1 MCSQPESADARA
13 LEALGWSSFFQSQLS
28 LLPEGLTPARVA
40 LASRG
45 RCQLFA
51 AAGVLDAVI
60 AGRLAHATADEAD
73 LPAVGDWVAVRV
85 DNGAGPHPIQHVLAR
100 RTCFARRAPGRR
112 TERQVVAANVDRVL
126 VVTSVGPD
134 FSPRR
139 LERYLEAAAESGA
152 APAIVVSKA
161 DLTDEPARWE
171 ESVSEVA
178 SGVPRFVVSAFRG
191 DGVEA
196 VRATLRSGE
205 TVALLGSSGVGK
217 SALANALFGDER
229 QPVGAVRERD
239 GRGQHTTTRRELVML
254 PGGAL
259 LVDTPGMRELAL
271 WSDDEAPGAAREG
284 AGPSGAFADIEALAA
299 ECRFRDCSHR
309 TEPGCRVAEA
319 IACGEIAPERKAS
332 YDKLGRELERLRR
345 SQDGRARHEEHRR
358 RARFTKAVRNRPK
371 K

>member
-1 MCSQPESADARA
+1 MSSQTESAHARA
-13 LEALGWSSFFQSQLS
+13 LDALGWSSFFQSQLAA
-28 LLPEGLTPARVA
+28 LPEGLTPARVA

-45 RCQLFA
+45 RCQVFA
-51 AAGVLDAVI
+51 AAGVLDAVV
-60 AGRLAHATADEAD
+60 AGRLAHATADDAD
-73 LPAVGDWVAVRV
+73 LPAVGDWVALRLRA
-85 DNGAGPHPIQHVLAR
+85 GEGPHPIQHVLAR

-139 LERYLEAAAESGA
+139 LERYLAAAAESGA
-152 APAIVVSKA
+152 VPAIVLGKA
-161 DLTDEPARWE
+161 DLTDEPARYE

-178 SGVPRFVVSAFRG
+178 SGVPRFVVSALRG

-196 VRATLRSGE
+196 LRATLRPGE

-217 SALANALFGDER
+217 SALANALLGDER
-229 QPVGAVRERD
+229 QSVGAIRERD
-239 GRGQHTTTRRELVML
+239 GRGQHTTTRRELVVL

-271 WSDDEAPGAAREG
+271 WSDDDPAGADRAGAA
-284 AGPSGAFADIEALAA
+284 PSGAFADIEALAA
-299 ECRFRDCSHR
+299 ECRFRDCAHR

-319 IACGEIAPERKAS
+319 IARGEITAERKAS
-332 YDKLGRELERLRR
+332 YEKLGRELERLRR
-345 SQDGRARHEEHRR
+345 SQDGRARQEEHRR
-358 RARFTKAVRNRPK
+358 RARFTKAVRARPK